1 MSADALTRLETF
13 AGGVDT
19 LQTGPPPGV
28 GRFEPTE
35 ASLALVLGLAV
46 ATAAIALAA
55 GSLRDQR
62 AVGTALVTSLFGALV
77 VGTIGWLIE
86 PGLVAAVLGL
96 VAWVAVLRFQ
106 YGGDWTDAAVL
117 GAATWAVALVI
128 ATLLSL
134 VGLPVV
140 VVGVPGV

>member
-1 MSADALTRLETF
+1 MSADTLTHATI
-13 AGGVDT
+13 ASGVDS
-19 LQTGPPPGV
+19 LSAGPPLGV
-28 GRFEPTE
+28 GRFEPSE

-55 GSLRDQR
+55 GYLRDR
-62 AVGTALVTSLFGALV
+62 PGVGTALVTALLGALV
-77 VGTIGWLIE
+77 VGTVGWLVDPE
-86 PGLVAAVLGL
+86 VVAVLLGL
-96 VAWVAVLRFQ
+96 AGWVAVLRFQ

-117 GAATWAVALVI
+117 GVATWAVAVVVG
-128 ATLLSL
+128 TLLSL